1 MGASGGLSIDFGERP
16 ALGAYEGGATTMR
29 RYAPC
34 IALFVLATAGAATA
48 VTQQQIDH
56 QARTAGRLLERVTRS
71 LSSDKMMG
79 RDNNTPESLAAQHYL
94 VRRLKSRGNGL
105 NTLGS
110 GEEAFKQHFVLSG
123 QTGTNL
129 LAVIPGSEL
138 PNEYVIVGAHYDHLD
153 TRSNASG
160 DCSTGTAPGG
170 AVCNG
175 ATDNATGVAAVLAIG
190 KAIKRLHPKPKRSVI
205 LALWDAEEDGLVGSR
220 YYVTNPLVP
229 LAQTKGY
236 VNYDIAGA
244 NLLPTLHKNTF
255 AVGSETGGSILR
267 DIVDSAVAKQTL
279 DVRPFSYIFGQLR
292 SDYASFVN
300 LGSIPT
306 VFYSD
311 STGGCYHTTGDD
323 LGVVN
328 FDKLAQQS
336 ELGYRTVVALADAD
350 TPPTF
355 VAPNPA
361 LAVYEDALSVQSV
374 LNTAFPAD
382 LALFSAADQAS
393 ITSFKTQIDAVVAA
407 GPGAFD
413 SGDVTTVLNAAV
425 TLVSTLTDTGCHAF

>member
-1 MGASGGLSIDFGERP
+1 
-16 ALGAYEGGATTMR
+16 
-29 RYAPC
+29 
-34 IALFVLATAGAATA
+34 
-48 VTQQQIDH
+48 
-56 QARTAGRLLERVTRS
+56 
-71 LSSDKMMG
+71 MG
-79 RDNNTPESLAAQHYL
+79 RDNNTPASDAAQHYL
-94 VRRLKSRGNGL
+94 IRRLKSRGEPL
-105 NTLGS
+105 NTAAS
-110 GEEAFKQHFVLSG
+110 GEEAFKQHFVFAG

-160 DCSTGTAPGG
+160 DCSTGTMPGG

-190 KAIKRLHPKPKRSVI
+190 KAIKRLHPRPKRSVI

-220 YYVTNPLVP
+220 YYVANPLVP

-244 NLLPTLHKNTF
+244 NLLPTLHSNTF

-267 DIVDSAVAKQTL
+267 GIVDAAVAKQTL

-292 SDYASFVN
+292 SDYASFVS

-323 LGVVN
+323 FGVVN

-336 ELGYRTVVALADAD
+336 QLGYRTVVGLADAS
-350 TPPTF
+350 TAPTF
-355 VAPNPA
+355 VPPNPA

-382 LALFSAADQAS
+382 LGLFNATDQAAVS
-393 ITSFKTQIDAVVAA
+393 AFKTQIDTVVAD

-413 SGDVTTVLNAAV
+413 SGDVNTVLNAAV
-425 TLVSTLTDTGCHAF
+425 TLVSTLTDVGCHAF